1 MGFFFIFLIIV
12 GFFYIFSKSTSYG
25 PKGFMGGYSETQMG
39 NDMYAVKFQGNGNTR
54 PDKSVDFCMLR
65 SADLTLEKGYKFFSI
80 VESRTGNQGYTP
92 SGTYGPI
99 SSHPAS
105 NMTIKMLHE
114 KTANEAAAYDAAVI
128 AQSYREKYKINK

>member
-1 MGFFFIFLIIV
+1 
-12 GFFYIFSKSTSYG
+12 
-25 PKGFMGGYSETQMG
+25 MG

-54 PDKSVDFCMLR
+54 PDKQLILYASC

-114 KTANEAAAYDAAVI
+114 K
-128 AQSYREKYKINK
+128 QQMKQRPMMQP